1 MAAVDAETGLVD
13 DSAEREYA
21 AVAKGYTP
29 FVSGDLLVAKITPC
43 FENGKIAEAVIRRRV
58 GFGSTEFH
66 VIRPGASLDARYAL
80 HYLRQPWVRVQGA
93 RRMTGSAGQRRVPE
107 DFLAALQIPVPALAE
122 QRRIAAILD
131 KADELRAKRREA
143 LAKLDTL
150 TQSIFLEMFGDPVSN
165 SKGWPSTA
173 VLSDVAEISSGVTKG
188 RSLIGKKTRLVPYLA
203 VSNVQDHELDL
214 TVVKKISATDQE
226 IGRYRLEV
234 DDLLLTEGGDPD
246 KLGRG
251 TLWKGEL
258 PDCIHQNHIFRV
270 RLRSARIRP
279 LFLAWLVGSSRGK
292 HYFLK
297 SAKQTTG
304 IASIN
309 MTQLR
314 AFPLLLPPIERQ
326 IEFEEVVASVAT
338 TRSRCDASSVVV
350 DKLFASLQHRAF
362 RAEL

>member
-131 KADELRAKRREA
+131 KADELRARRREA

-150 TQSIFLEMFGDPVSN
+150 TQSIFLDMFGDPVRN
-165 SKGWPSTA
+165 DRQWPIKR
-173 VLSDVAEISSGVTKG
+173 LS
-188 RSLIGKKTRLVPYLA
+188 
-203 VSNVQDHELDL
+203 
-214 TVVKKISATDQE
+214 E
-226 IGRYRLEV
+226 IGSVERGVSKHRPRNAPELLGGPYPFVQTGDVTNSGGYVSRASSTYSEEGLEQSRLW
-234 DDLLLTEGGDPD
+234 PA
-246 KLGRG
+246 G
-251 TLWKGEL
+251 TLCVTIAANIAHAGILAMDACFPDSVVGFRTPDASTVEYVRVWLSFLRKTLEDNAPSFAQKNINLDTLRNL
-258 PDCIHQNHIFRV
+258 PIPMPPPERQSSFAAAMSVLQSQRALLNN
-270 RLRSARIRP
+270 SART
-279 LFLAWLVGSSRGK
+279 LD
-292 HYFLK
+292 
-297 SAKQTTG
+297 
-304 IASIN
+304 
-309 MTQLR
+309 
-314 AFPLLLPPIERQ
+314 
-326 IEFEEVVASVAT
+326 VV
-338 TRSRCDASSVVV
+338 
-350 DKLFASLQHRAF
+350 FYSLQHRAF
-362 RAEL
+362 HGDLVGSIS